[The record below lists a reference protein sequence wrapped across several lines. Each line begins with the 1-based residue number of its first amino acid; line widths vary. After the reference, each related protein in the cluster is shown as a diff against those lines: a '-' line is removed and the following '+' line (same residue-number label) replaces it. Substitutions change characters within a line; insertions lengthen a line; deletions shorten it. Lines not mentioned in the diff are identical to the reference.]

1 MGNNFIYLV
10 YTTCKIMVKIERI
23 NLEKEGLVKF
33 FSPNE
38 ARILE
43 LLWKNK
49 KMTSPEI
56 QKFCKDLSLPCVSG
70 TLDRLIKSGFVNRTI
85 DKTGQ
90 RMRYI
95 YTPIGNRKIVG
106 NKICEKIIDCLAD
119 TFGNSTIDTIHK
131 SRNKGGHLNR
141 KDKNK

>member
-1 MGNNFIYLV
+1 
-10 YTTCKIMVKIERI
+10 MVKLERI

-56 QKFCKDLSLPCVSG
+56 QKLCDDLSLPCVAG

-85 DKTGQ
+85 DKTGK
-90 RMRYI
+90 RIRYI
-95 YTPIGNRKIVG
+95 YTPVGNRQIVG

-119 TFGNSTIDTIHK
+119 TFGSSTIDNIK
-131 SRNKGGHLNR
+131 K
-141 KDKNK
+141 KKN

>member
-1 MGNNFIYLV
+1 
-10 YTTCKIMVKIERI
+10 MVKIERI
-23 NLEKEGLVKF
+23 NLEKEGLIKF

-56 QKFCKDLSLPCVSG
+56 QQKCDDLSLPCVAG

-95 YTPIGNRKIVG
+95 YSPVGNKQKVG
-106 NKICEKIIDCLAD
+106 NKICEKIIDCLVD
-119 TFGNSTIDTIHK
+119 TFGTSTIDTIK
-131 SRNKGGHLNR
+131 KNRNRGKL
-141 KDKNK
+141 K

>member
-1 MGNNFIYLV
+1 
-10 YTTCKIMVKIERI
+10 MVKLERI
-23 NLEKEGLVKF
+23 HLEKEGLIKF

-56 QKFCKDLSLPCVSG
+56 QQLCNDLSLPCVSG
-70 TLDRLIKSGFVNRTI
+70 TLDRLIKADFVNRTI

-90 RMRYI
+90 RLRYI
-95 YTPIGNRKIVG
+95 YTPVGDRQKVG

-119 TFGNSTIDTIHK
+119 TFGTSTIDNIK
-131 SRNKGGHLNR
+131 KNRNRGKL
-141 KDKNK
+141 K